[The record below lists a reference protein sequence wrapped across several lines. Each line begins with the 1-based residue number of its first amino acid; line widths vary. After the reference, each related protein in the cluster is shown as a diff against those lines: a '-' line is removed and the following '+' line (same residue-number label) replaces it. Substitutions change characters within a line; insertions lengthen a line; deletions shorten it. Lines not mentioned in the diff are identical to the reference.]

1 MEMTQQAL
9 LMKISECQFVCIELQ
24 LYLDTHPEDEDARAD
39 MLCYSEKLSILIQ
52 KYESMYGPLMNFGH
66 SPTDTGCWVKS
77 KWPWE
82 L

>member
-24 LYLDTHPEDEDARAD
+24 LYLNTHPEDEDARAD
-39 MLCYSEKLSILIQ
+39 MFCYAEKLKLLIH
-52 KYESMYGPLMNFGH
+52 KYESMYGPLLNFGH
-66 SPTDTGCWVKS
+66 SPTKTGCWVKS